1 MDMVDLLT
9 STLETFPSLKLY
21 NKSDAASIQHLSTAA
36 PPGNGQPPDQCTSFL
51 YVFYVIFASAVGVI
65 GLLGNCV
72 SYSVLFKD
80 KTSPVASFQ
89 LRSLAVADNIFLL
102 IWLINYSFRY
112 ALQLY
117 GLLDGSYLRTTWIY
131 IRIVTFP
138 VLYMAQ
144 SGTIWLTMVVAF
156 NRYVAV
162 CLPYRAH
169 QFGNMAIVRRQVLA
183 VAIGAV
189 IYNIPRLFEL
199 KVVDDGEGSVRV
211 NRTELG
217 SNVVYKIIYT
227 DTLYYLL
234 TFVLPL
240 VTLACMNTRV
250 IVTYREACKRRRKMS
265 SRSSQDQEQSI
276 TLVMI
281 IIVVVFLACQ
291 TLARIVQMVWSYR
304 VSHCHQVH
312 YYLIHVSNVLEV
324 LNSSFNFFIYSAF
337 YKQFRSTLRSGLCCC
352 CPGVWT
358 RGADYDDLRE
368 ASAVGGG
375 RRRSVNSNSREI
387 QGHNLNPTEQTD
399 ACQLSS
405 L

>member
-1 MDMVDLLT
+1 MDIVNLLT
-9 STLETFPSLKLY
+9 STLETFPSDKLY
-21 NKSDAASIQHLSTAA
+21 NKSDAGSMQLSTSA
-36 PPGNGQPPDQCTSFL
+36 PPDHVQHRDQCYYFV
-51 YVFYVIFASAVGVI
+51 YIFYGIFASAVGLL

-72 SYSVLFKD
+72 SYSVLQRD

-89 LRSLAVADNIFLL
+89 LSSLAVADNIFLFL
-102 IWLINYSFRY
+102 WLIHYSFRY
-112 ALQLY
+112 ALQFY
-117 GLLDGSYLRTTWIY
+117 RLLDGSYLRTTWIY
-131 IRIVTFP
+131 IRIITFP

-144 SGTIWLTMVVAF
+144 SGTIWLTVVVAF

-162 CLPYRAH
+162 CMPYRAH

-183 VAIGAV
+183 VAIAAV
-189 IYNIPRLFEL
+189 LYNVPRLFEM
-199 KVVDDGEGSVRV
+199 KAVDDGAGSVTP

-217 SNVVYKIIYT
+217 NNIVYKVIYT

-265 SRSSQDQEQSI
+265 TRSSQDQEQSI

-304 VSHCHQVH
+304 VSHCSQIRF
-312 YYLIHVSNVLEV
+312 YLIHVSNFLEV
-324 LNSSFNFFIYSAF
+324 LNSSVNFFIYAAF
-337 YKQFRSTLRSGLCCC
+337 YKQFRLTLQSGLCCC
-352 CPGVWT
+352 CSGSRT
-358 RGADYDDLRE
+358 RGANYDDLQE
-368 ASAVGGG
+368 ASATVQGSK
-375 RRRSVNSNSREI
+375 RRSMNNTCLELES
-387 QGHNLNPTEQTD
+387 HFLNPTVLSDSGQ
-399 ACQLSS
+399 QSS